1 MMVVDYVS
9 TMAEEK
15 IKEAIRDGQLDHLP
29 GKGKPLQ
36 LEDLSAIP
44 EDMRTSYHMMKNS
57 GYLPEEVRLNKELV
71 SLRDLIAACED
82 GGERENYKKK
92 LTEKELHYKLLMEKR
107 KLTTG
112 TGRKY
117 RSKINQRF
125 GL

>member
-1 MMVVDYVS
+1 
-9 TMAEEK
+9 MAEEK